1 MKKMLSK
8 LANKVATTYGVMT
21 SNASSMIFFGQSKV
35 PACLIKKD

>member
-8 LANKVATTYGVMT
+8 LVNKVATTYGVMT
-21 SNASSMIFFGQSKV
+21 SNASMYWLAGQAKT

>member
-1 MKKMLSK
+1 MKKLLSK

-21 SNASSMIFFGQSKV
+21 SNASSWWLVGQTKT

>member
-8 LANKVATTYGVMT
+8 ITNKIATAYGVMT
-21 SNASSMIFFGQSKV
+21 SNASAILWLGSYKT

>member
-8 LANKVATTYGVMT
+8 LVNKVATTYGVMT
-21 SNASSMIFFGQSKV
+21 SNASAYLLVGQVKT

>member
-8 LANKVATTYGVMT
+8 ITNKIATAYGVMT
-21 SNASSMIFFGQSKV
+21 SNASSFWLAGQTKT